1 MPNRLIKES
10 ICTSDDIDKLS
21 WFEEVVWYRL
31 IVNCDDF
38 GRFDGRPAIIKNRLF
53 PLKDSVTL
61 KAVSAAI
68 NKLVSFGMVALY
80 EFECKPYLYLP
91 SWNEHQTPRATK
103 SKYPDPA
110 TGNITSESNGNQL
123 NADECNGNQLNADAH
138 DIRIRNSYSDS
149 ISESKGSRF
158 APPTLDEVKA
168 YCEERKNGIDAQH
181 FIDYYSRQGWML
193 SNGRKMKDWKAT
205 VRTWEQREK
214 KTTTVTKRNNVPC
227 GGDADPAVVKAAYLR
242 LCEELGEDPEETA

>member
-1 MPNRLIKES
+1 MPNRIIKES
-10 ICTSDDIDKLS
+10 ICTSDDIDRLS

-53 PLKDSVTL
+53 PLKDSITL

-80 EFECKPYLYLP
+80 EFEGKPYLYLP

-103 SKYPDPA
+103 SKYPAPENGVIA
-110 TGNITSESNGNQL
+110 SENICNQM
-123 NADECNGNQLNADAH
+123 NADECNGNQMNADVH
-138 DIRIRNSYSDS
+138 DIRIRYSYSDS
-149 ISESKGSRF
+149 INESKGTRF
-158 APPTLDEVKA
+158 APPTLDEVRA

-181 FIDYYSRQGWML
+181 FIDYYKSQKWQKA
-193 SNGRKMKDWKAT
+193 NGRPLSDWKAA
-205 VRTWEQREK
+205 VRTWERREK
-214 KTTTVTKRNNVPC
+214 AKPTVAKKTAY
-227 GGDADPAVVKAAYLR
+227 GGEQKPADIRSAYQR
-242 LCEELGEDPEETA
+242 LLEEEEGA